1 MKRITK
7 ITDEQK
13 AKLPE
18 LVERW
23 VGYAS
28 EQSDYIDIKNAVHEI
43 YRLMGKP
50 APTVLISDSPYSAI
64 YTTAALRLIKEGGS
78 TLRSTLSSTLGSTLR
93 STLYST
99 LRSTLDST
107 LRSTLS
113 STLDSTLRSTLGS
126 TLRSTL
132 DNTNDQE
139 FKSAL
144 SWAYQGS
151 YIVTWWGV
159 WAGYYEYAKDIGVS
173 FDEDKL
179 NAFINFTRHIPHIC
193 VADGIAIVSMK
204 PTKIHWQETEVQ
216 PISGINH
223 MPKNR
228 ILHADGELAVEF
240 GDGWGIYVFN
250 GVVLPEKIGKVRSK
264 NWDPEWI
271 LEEKNQEIKRL
282 LLETIPKEK
291 VSEVLQLKVLD
302 TFKTLYSTY
311 ELVEAKNNPYP
322 SPYKAIR
329 MSCPTTNKPYLI
341 RVHPEVL
348 TAENAIVALN
358 KGIHPDTFL
367 YEC

>member
-1 MKRITK
+1 
-7 ITDEQK
+7 
-13 AKLPE
+13 
-18 LVERW
+18 
-23 VGYAS
+23 
-28 EQSDYIDIKNAVHEI
+28 
-43 YRLMGKP
+43 
-50 APTVLISDSPYSAI
+50 
-64 YTTAALRLIKEGGS
+64 
-78 TLRSTLSSTLGSTLR
+78 
-93 STLYST
+93 
-99 LRSTLDST
+99 
-107 LRSTLS
+107 
-113 STLDSTLRSTLGS
+113 
-126 TLRSTL
+126 
-132 DNTNDQE
+132 
-139 FKSAL
+139 
-144 SWAYQGS
+144 
-151 YIVTWWGV
+151 
-159 WAGYYEYAKDIGVS
+159 
-173 FDEDKL
+173 
-179 NAFINFTRHIPHIC
+179 
-193 VADGIAIVSMK
+193 
-204 PTKIHWQETEVQ
+204 
-216 PISGINH
+216 